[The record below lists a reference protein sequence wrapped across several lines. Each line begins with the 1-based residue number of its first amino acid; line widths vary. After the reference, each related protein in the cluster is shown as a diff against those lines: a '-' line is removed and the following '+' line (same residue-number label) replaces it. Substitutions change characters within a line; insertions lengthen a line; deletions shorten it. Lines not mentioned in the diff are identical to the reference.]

1 MSMDVKILV
10 ETGPA
15 ALLFA
20 VTFLYGGRISL
31 LGWLVRDERSTISF
45 GAGMSA
51 AYVFVHLVPE
61 LHGVRLAFAEGA
73 SMHLPFEGMFT
84 YFVALIGFLGFYA
97 LDHFRERLENDS
109 PGEESKR
116 AFRLH
121 IAGFAAYA
129 CLMAYLLVHS
139 LEESAVSTA
148 AYAAAI
154 AFHFLSIAH
163 SLRGEHG
170 SLFQNLGRFILA
182 GAVLIGWLVGL
193 ILPIERAEVA
203 ILMAFVSGAIIMN
216 SLIMELPTEKDG
228 RFVPFMAGGIIYGLI
243 LLPLG

>member
-1 MSMDVKILV
+1 MDKSTLA

-20 VTFLYGGRISL
+20 VTFLFGGRVYPL
-31 LGWLVRDERSTISF
+31 RWLVPDQRSIISF
-45 GAGMSA
+45 GAGMAA
-51 AYVFVHLVPE
+51 AYVFVHLIPE

-73 SMHLPFEGMFT
+73 SMDLPYEGMFI

-97 LDHFRERLENDS
+97 LDHFRERLEEASQD
-109 PGEESKR
+109 EESIR

-121 IAGFAAYA
+121 IGGFAAYA
-129 CLMAYLLVHS
+129 WLMAYLLVHS

-154 AFHFLSIAH
+154 AFHFLSITH
-163 SLRGEHG
+163 SLRWEHG
-170 SLFQNLGRFILA
+170 SLFHDLGRFILA
-182 GAVLIGWLVGL
+182 GAVIVGWVVGL
-193 ILPIERAEVA
+193 ILPIGPAEVA

-216 SLIMELPTEKDG
+216 SLIMELPSEKDG
-228 RFVPFMAGGIIYGLI
+228 RFVPFLAGGILYGLL